1 MGHRLSKFISKHR
14 EDIQTYFARLID
26 VDSLSDRM
34 DVDNLLEHT
43 RRRDYTIQ
51 ISFNQIFLIHR
62 LLLKHRKE
70 WNPENDP
77 DDPVLKKLAQLGPA
91 PDNLKH
97 TENHSINMRLSDD
110 VHNDDNDD
118 DMNKAKAMKD
128 AKEEKM
134 QNVNK
139 IRSIFK
145 LTSKDPF
152 VNNIR
157 SRIRSVLLNE
167 SIPTMFLDQYR
178 NSLKA
183 FLYHVRDWSRNH
195 GNIKVLTDTEAAI
208 SGINKYITTQQGAKV
223 NDSQSFNNF
232 LVVYTNEI
240 RMMKKRADRFH
251 LKVIAVAKARDT
263 IIDHANYLQTKLL
276 YYQQYLENV
285 KLNHMG
291 DQSVDSHSKKN
302 KSKNKNKNK
311 DLAHKYETKPQKFS
325 HKDLVRQ
332 NVIVDVDEQVLKQT
346 KANFNNLVY
355 YFKQIGPDEFEVE
368 VKYKVGFGAKISPF
382 PEPFQLSLSKLLE
395 MREAHQSRYQLE
407 MVTLQVNL
415 LINLLNQYF
424 MKKDKK

>member
-1 MGHRLSKFISKHR
+1 MG
-14 EDIQTYFARLID
+14 
-26 VDSLSDRM
+26 
-34 DVDNLLEHT
+34 
-43 RRRDYTIQ
+43 
-51 ISFNQIFLIHR
+51 
-62 LLLKHRKE
+62 
-70 WNPENDP
+70 
-77 DDPVLKKLAQLGPA
+77 
-91 PDNLKH
+91 
-97 TENHSINMRLSDD
+97 
-110 VHNDDNDD
+110 
-118 DMNKAKAMKD
+118 
-128 AKEEKM
+128 
-134 QNVNK
+134 
-139 IRSIFK
+139 
-145 LTSKDPF
+145 
-152 VNNIR
+152 IR

-208 SGINKYITTQQGAKV
+208 SGINKYITTQQGAQV

-285 KLNHMG
+285 KLNHVP
-291 DQSVDSHSKKN
+291 DKATTSKKKN
-302 KSKNKNKNK
+302 KKNKNRNK
-311 DLAHKYETKPQKFS
+311 EEKYETKPQKFS
-325 HKDLVRQ
+325 HKDLVKQ

-355 YFKQIGPDEFEVE
+355 YFRQIGPDEFEVE
-368 VKYKVGFGAKISPF
+368 VKYRVGFGAKISPF
-382 PEPFQLSLSKLLE
+382 PDPFKLSLSKLLE

-415 LINLLNQYF
+415 LINLLNQTF

>member
-1 MGHRLSKFISKHR
+1 MTCRAKNSFCSVCF
-14 EDIQTYFARLID
+14 FAAWHHVNWECKCCLCLCI
-26 VDSLSDRM
+26 
-34 DVDNLLEHT
+34 
-43 RRRDYTIQ
+43 
-51 ISFNQIFLIHR
+51 
-62 LLLKHRKE
+62 
-70 WNPENDP
+70 
-77 DDPVLKKLAQLGPA
+77 GPA

-110 VHNDDNDD
+110 VHNDDDD

-128 AKEEKM
+128 DNEEKM
-134 QNVNK
+134 QQHNK
-139 IRSIFK
+139 IKSIFK

-208 SGINKYITTQQGAKV
+208 SGINKYITTQQGAQV

-291 DQSVDSHSKKN
+291 DHNPKSSKKD
-302 KSKNKNKNK
+302 KKNKNKHK
-311 DLAHKYETKPQKFS
+311 DQQKYETKPQKFS
-325 HKDLVRQ
+325 HKDLVKQ

-355 YFKQIGPDEFEVE
+355 YFRQIGPDEFEVE
-368 VKYKVGFGAKISPF
+368 VKYRVGFGAKISPF

-415 LINLLNQYF
+415 LINLLNKSF

>member
-1 MGHRLSKFISKHR
+1 LILVAKILQNLSNGVEFRDKFMHKLSKFIEKHR

-26 VDSLSDRM
+26 VDSLADRM

-51 ISFNQIFLIHR
+51 ISFNQIFLVHR

-70 WNPENDP
+70 WNSEQNP

-97 TENHSINMRLSDD
+97 SENHSINMRLSDD
-110 VHNDDNDD
+110 IKYDES
-118 DMNKAKAMKD
+118 NKDIK
-128 AKEEKM
+128 
-134 QNVNK
+134 QNK
-139 IRSIFK
+139 PRFQIM
-145 LTSKDPF
+145 SKDPF
-152 VNNIR
+152 INNIR

-167 SIPTMFLDQYR
+167 SVPGMFVDQYR

-183 FLYHVRDWSRNH
+183 FLYHVRDWARNH

-208 SGINKYITTQQGAKV
+208 SGINKYITTQQGAQV
-223 NDSQSFNNF
+223 NDSNLFNSF
-232 LVVYTNEI
+232 LIIYVNEI
-240 RMMKKRADRFH
+240 REMKRRADRFH

-276 YYQQYLENV
+276 YYQKYLENV
-285 KLNHMG
+285 KYNHMG
-291 DQSVDSHSKKN
+291 DKSENNKDSKKKDKNN
-302 KSKNKNKNK
+302 KKKKEK
-311 DLAHKYETKPQKFS
+311 PHKFT
-325 HKDLVRQ
+325 HKELVKQ

-355 YFKQIGPDEFEVE
+355 YFSKIGPDEFEVE
-368 VKYKVGFGAKISPF
+368 VKYRVGFGAKISPF
-382 PEPFQLSLSKLLE
+382 PEPFHLSLSKLLE

-415 LINLLNQYF
+415 LINLLNKSF
-424 MKKDKK
+424 MANQ

>member
-1 MGHRLSKFISKHR
+1 MGKHR

-26 VDSLSDRM
+26 VDSLADRM

-51 ISFNQIFLIHR
+51 ISFNQIFLVHR

-70 WNPENDP
+70 WNSEQNL

-110 VHNDDNDD
+110 VHNDNDNDD
-118 DMNKAKAMKD
+118 DMNKVKAMKD
-128 AKEEKM
+128 DNEEKM
-134 QNVNK
+134 QQHNK
-139 IRSIFK
+139 IKSIFK

-208 SGINKYITTQQGAKV
+208 SGINKFITTQQGAPV
-223 NDSQSFNNF
+223 NDSSAFNNF
-232 LVVYTNEI
+232 LIVYVNEI
-240 RMMKKRADRFH
+240 REMKRRADRFH

-263 IIDHANYLQTKLL
+263 IFEHANYLQTKLL
-276 YYQQYLENV
+276 YYQKYLENV
-285 KLNHMG
+285 KYNHMG
-291 DQSVDSHSKKN
+291 DHNPKSNKKD
-302 KSKNKNKNK
+302 KKHKKK
-311 DLAHKYETKPQKFS
+311 DKREKYETKPQKFS

-332 NVIVDVDEQVLKQT
+332 NVIVDVDEQV
-346 KANFNNLVY
+346 
-355 YFKQIGPDEFEVE
+355 
-368 VKYKVGFGAKISPF
+368 
-382 PEPFQLSLSKLLE
+382 
-395 MREAHQSRYQLE
+395 
-407 MVTLQVNL
+407 
-415 LINLLNQYF
+415 
-424 MKKDKK
+424 